1 MKKMTLL
8 LAGAAAATWLLAGC
22 TTVETTSKF
31 NNISLYTGNNE
42 KAIAHIHARIT
53 GIYIFGLPFVVGSAA
68 GDGKCAFFM
77 NTQKDEHVVNLLT
90 REAKSK
96 GASRLANL
104 NTSYSEDF
112 IFANMIS
119 KRTFQGDGIA
129 VQTKQ
134 DAVAFAAQEFEKAP

>member
-1 MKKMTLL
+1 MKKLTLFVM
-8 LAGAAAATWLLAGC
+8 AAVLGSVLAGC

-31 NNISLYTGNNE
+31 NNISLYTGTGE

-53 GIYIFGLPFVVGSAA
+53 GIYIFGLPFIVGSAA